1 MSPSKLRFLAVSD
14 SNFFHWT
21 GPYGE
26 RHFTETETKITF
38 VSVLARHQ
46 NFDPYG
52 NTKIPTRITK
62 TMSLHLQQYYYATVK
77 SHVTCQSM
85 MQPTMMNQV
94 ILISRSGPASITH
107 IFVSW
112 WKAWRE
118 ERCLCCSC
126 QWGPF
131 KLFLVWC
138 DVWWEKSWGNWC
150 SNSAIR
156 ASKN

>member
-1 MSPSKLRFLAVSD
+1 MLFWQKLENF
-14 SNFFHWT
+14 SNIHLH
-21 GPYGE
+21 
-26 RHFTETETKITF
+26 R
-38 VSVLARHQ
+38 
-46 NFDPYG
+46 DCPYG

-62 TMSLHLQQYYYATVK
+62 TMSLHQQQYYDTTVKKPKNVSLHLQQYYYATVK
-77 SHVTCQSM
+77 SHVTCRSM

-131 KLFLVWC
+131 KLFLVRC
-138 DVWWEKSWGNWC
+138 DVWWVKSWGNWC